1 MPSNGAMP
9 PTGQLRRDSSTPW
22 AFLWVGLLFPL
33 ICVGP
38 LVGLALFSA
47 ALPGTFGDLWYL
59 LGYLVAPAGV
69 LSAII
74 SVLFALSVSTD
85 SETRIVLVLVALVV
99 NSLAVVAGLAAI
111 DQAMHI
117 ACDSYDCF

>member
-1 MPSNGAMP
+1 MP
-9 PTGQLRRDSSTPW
+9 PAGQLRRDSSTPW
-22 AFLWVGLLFPL
+22 ALVWVGLLFPL

-38 LVGLALFSA
+38 VVGLALLSA
-47 ALPGTFGDLWYL
+47 ALPGTFGDLWYF

-74 SVLFALSVSTD
+74 SVLFALSASTD
-85 SETRIVLVLVALVV
+85 SETRMVLVLIALVG
-99 NSLAVVAGLAAI
+99 NALAVVAGLAAM

-117 ACDSYDCF
+117 ACDPHDCF